1 MNQEGKHIDTKT
13 KSPAGPFN
21 PVLDILLVISF
32 FTRLPLFYSRA
43 IERELAFAS
52 WAFPIAGA
60 VIGLIAG
67 GITYLAILIGISVTI
82 SIVFG
87 LLVSIFVSGALHEDG
102 LADVADGFWGGMKVE
117 KRLKI
122 MRDSN
127 IGTFG
132 TLAVV
137 FSLGLRFVILFE
149 GTLIFGLEWIFKA
162 FLASAVISRGVLP
175 CVMYGLPCVRID
187 GISRSAGCPTL
198 CGMLIALV
206 ISIIGVATLFSENI
220 MVAGQAVIISLLA
233 LGVICLI
240 SKRKIGGQTG
250 DVIGA
255 AQQIVEITFLLVLC
269 VMGDGII

>member
-1 MNQEGKHIDTKT
+1 
-13 KSPAGPFN
+13 
-21 PVLDILLVISF
+21 
-32 FTRLPLFYSRA
+32 
-43 IERELAFAS
+43 
-52 WAFPIAGA
+52 
-60 VIGLIAG
+60 
-67 GITYLAILIGISVTI
+67 
-82 SIVFG
+82 
-87 LLVSIFVSGALHEDG
+87 
-102 LADVADGFWGGMKVE
+102 FWGGMKVE